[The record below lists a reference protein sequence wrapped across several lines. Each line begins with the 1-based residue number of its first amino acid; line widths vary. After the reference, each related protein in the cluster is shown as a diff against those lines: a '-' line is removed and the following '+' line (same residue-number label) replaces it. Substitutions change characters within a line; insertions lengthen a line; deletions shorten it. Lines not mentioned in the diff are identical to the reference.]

1 MTQEQ
6 RDTIAQ
12 VLRNVRNMK
21 RTDKSY
27 TYVDLRNIMVRLT
40 ASHCLARA
48 GIKWE
53 GK

>member
-6 RDTIAQ
+6 RNTVAQ
-12 VLRNVRNMK
+12 VLRNVRRMK
-21 RTDKSY
+21 MADK
-27 TYVDLRNIMVRLT
+27 TYKHTDLRNIMVRLT